1 MDELVFTVEPDI
13 NGGYI
18 ATSRQKN
25 GTIITQGDT
34 IEELKSM
41 IADAI
46 DGYYFDNPAEKPQSI
61 QLKY

>member
-1 MDELVFTVEPDI
+1 MKELAFTIEPDK
-13 NGGYI
+13 NGGYV
-18 ATSRQKN
+18 AKSRLEN

-34 IEELKSM
+34 FEELKAM